1 MPLYKKP
8 HMAAFSLC
16 SLVRSQ
22 YVGVG
27 WKKKQRMICMRFDVP
42 ERPYS
47 ERYQQ
52 RRERLVFILILVFCA
67 VLLSAGVVT
76 LFSGVLEKLFLLVAA
91 YFSWWV
97 ASKNYDSMRSEY
109 DKKANA
115 WDSYWADYWEE
126 ERQLRIQIDR
136 LWRDEN
142 SDERNQLQKKL
153 DTLHRHYEKHYP
165 C

>member
-1 MPLYKKP
+1 
-8 HMAAFSLC
+8 
-16 SLVRSQ
+16 
-22 YVGVG
+22 
-27 WKKKQRMICMRFDVP
+27 MRFDVP

-52 RRERLVFILILVFCA
+52 RRERLVFILILVFCV
-67 VLLSAGVVT
+67 VLLSAGVVA

-115 WDSYWADYWEE
+115 WHSYWADYWEE

-136 LWRDEN
+136 LWRDED
-142 SDERNQLQKKL
+142 SDERNQLKKKL
-153 DTLHRHYEKHYP
+153 DTLHRHYEKHYS